1 MCRVSPG
8 QHTLYHLNS
17 NSRLSCFDY
26 SYALDIFLLIFSS
39 LSRYCLKQYLFS
51 SKALSRLTHQ
61 FIFVFGLEISALI
74 AGVICA
80 YKSVADK
87 LKERKERKEKKA
99 VELEESLG
107 IGPPAIQNKYE
118 YGVVRLGD
126 RVPKGDGQLDPAL
139 LKNSSLLD

>member
-1 MCRVSPG
+1 M
-8 QHTLYHLNS
+8 
-17 NSRLSCFDY
+17 
-26 SYALDIFLLIFSS
+26 
-39 LSRYCLKQYLFS
+39 
-51 SKALSRLTHQ
+51 
-61 FIFVFGLEISALI
+61 FGLEISALI
-74 AGVICA
+74 AGAICA

-87 LKERKERKEKKA
+87 LKERKEKKA